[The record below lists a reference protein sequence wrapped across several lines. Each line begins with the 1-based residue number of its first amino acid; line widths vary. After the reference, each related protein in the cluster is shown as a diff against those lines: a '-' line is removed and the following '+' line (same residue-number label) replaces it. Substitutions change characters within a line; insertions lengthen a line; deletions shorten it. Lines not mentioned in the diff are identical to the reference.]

1 MPPHTPGSSQAVNLP
16 ESHPAPKSSINVLI
30 GTWNLKNFTLK
41 VGNDWHRPKLESIAR
56 TILQRKLSLT
66 ALQEVSSKDTVEH
79 LASELTRQDDN
90 AVWRQRVS
98 GDLRR
103 SSDGVAEYAAFLWKP
118 AVNKVGGVNL
128 WSDHVA
134 EGSDS
139 VYRLHTIPLSLKRS
153 PFYGLFSLN
162 GLLSTATSGRV
173 NLRTKSDS
181 Y

>member
-1 MPPHTPGSSQAVNLP
+1 M
-16 ESHPAPKSSINVLI
+16 
-30 GTWNLKNFTLK
+30 
-41 VGNDWHRPKLESIAR
+41 GNDWHRPKLESIAR

-66 ALQEVSSKDTVEH
+66 ALQEVSSKDAVEH

-162 GLLSTATSGRV
+162 GHPVLFVNCHIRQSKPEDEIRQLLALVGAAAWQNIDAWDEIQV
-173 NLRTKSDS
+173 LVVGDFNLKPKPQV
-181 Y
+181 